1 MGRQTWGLGRGA
13 IARNPSFTPCFGGQR
28 FLVAT
33 EGRKPPARCDWATEV
48 SNVWVSS
55 RILCLLPFGRR
66 SGLLGAREAHTTIAG
81 SKDLTDR
88 FDVP

>member
-33 EGRKPPARCDWATEV
+33 EGRKPPARCDWTTEV